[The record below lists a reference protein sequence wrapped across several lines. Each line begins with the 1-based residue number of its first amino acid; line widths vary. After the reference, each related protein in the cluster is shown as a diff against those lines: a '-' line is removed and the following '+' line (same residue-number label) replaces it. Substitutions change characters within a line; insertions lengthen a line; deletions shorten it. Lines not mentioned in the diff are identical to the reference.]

1 MSDPDQGDTATITN
15 TNSPSHG
22 LIALGSDQ
30 TSFVYTP
37 NAGFSG
43 SDSFTVQ
50 ATDSHGAKS
59 NVATVSITVLA
70 TGQTPPPP
78 TPSNHPPTVQNT
90 STTTKQDTA
99 VTIPITVSDPDQG
112 DTATITNP
120 NSPSHG

>member
-22 LIALGSDQ
+22 TIALGSDK

-37 NAGFSG
+37 TTGFSG

-59 NVATVSITVLA
+59 NVATISITVTA

-78 TPSNHPPTVQNT
+78 SNQPPTVTEYKYN
-90 STTTKQDTA
+90 
-99 VTIPITVSDPDQG
+99 
-112 DTATITNP
+112 N
-120 NSPSHG
+120 